1 MKPSIH
7 HCSERGE
14 LKKMFTFHMLQTSA
28 FIPLDSVFT
37 MLDDKKS
44 TIYLEIEVYWAF
56 TR

>member
-1 MKPSIH
+1 
-7 HCSERGE
+7 
-14 LKKMFTFHMLQTSA
+14 MFTFHMLQTSA